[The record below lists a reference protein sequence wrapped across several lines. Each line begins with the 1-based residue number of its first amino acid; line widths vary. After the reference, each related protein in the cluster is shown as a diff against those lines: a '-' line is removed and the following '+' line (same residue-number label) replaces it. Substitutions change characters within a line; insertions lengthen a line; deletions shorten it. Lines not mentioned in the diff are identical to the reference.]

1 MFQSQYIK
9 PTCLKQPCRLISK
22 ASTPYYHNAS
32 PTSRTSSQKD
42 WNTHDEFFKFTRGRF
57 VVDEAENLRMREV
70 RFDMNSLARVAA
82 ESVGATHCTSIQKY
96 PDGMFNKAFL
106 MSMDNGREVVAKISN
121 PNAGIPHLTT
131 ASEVATMD
139 FTRNV
144 LETPAPRVYSWTSH
158 AQSHPV
164 GAEFIIMEK
173 ANGVPLS
180 QVWETLKLPQKLQV
194 LLAMTRLQKKWLSVS
209 FSHYGSLFYAKDIQ
223 PAAAGGGSYY
233 IKDGKAIH
241 DPTFAIGPAT
251 GRDWCDAGRSHLE
264 ISREPWPSIQQ
275 FLQAIAAR
283 ETKAIQ
289 TLNPPK
295 QLALF
300 CGPKL
305 YQPNPQHKLTA
316 LSHYLQLL
324 ESLIPKDTVITNPH
338 LWHND
343 LHDDNIFIDPQNPDS
358 ITSIIDWQS
367 CHISP
372 LFNHTPDPAFLDWED
387 GLEPETLD
395 LGPRTESL
403 RALPEREIR
412 SSARIHDPEYIHCM
426 AQTHTRQEPSPI
438 SRYRGIDFRQTP
450 AYGLIFLAHRMFE
463 YGEAH
468 FMSFLVDLED
478 HWEDLPGVAG
488 DVPFQFKST
497 DAEIERIKLDSDG
510 AVAGTKLVAGVKE
523 QLGDLWPDKGLI
535 EHERYDEC
543 RAALDE
549 VRDQVVEQLAESEEE
564 REEYRRWWPFD

>member
-1 MFQSQYIK
+1 MFQSQYVK

-42 WNTHDEFFKFTRGRF
+42 WNTHDEFFKLTRGRF
-57 VVDEAENLRMREV
+57 VVDEADNLRVREV
-70 RFDMNSLARVAA
+70 RFDMNRLAHIAA

-106 MSMDNGREVVAKISN
+106 MSMDNGRKVVAKVPN

-139 FTRNV
+139 FARNV
-144 LETPAPRVYSWTSH
+144 LETPAPRVHTWNSH

-180 QVWETLKLPQKLQV
+180 RVWETLKLPQKLQV
-194 LLAMTRLQKKWLSVS
+194 LLAMI
-209 FSHYGSLFYAKDIQ
+209 HIQ
-223 PAAAGGGSYY
+223 SAAAGGSYC
-233 IKDGKAIH
+233 IKDGKAIN
-241 DPTFAIGPAT
+241 DSKFAIGPAT

-264 ISREPWPSIQQ
+264 ISRGPWSSIQQ

-305 YQPNPQHKLTA
+305 YQPNPEHKLTA

-324 ESLIPKDTVITNPH
+324 EALTPKDTIITNPY

-343 LHDDNIFIDPQNPDS
+343 LHDDNIFIDQQNPDS

-372 LFNHTPDPAFLDWED
+372 LFNHNPDPAFLDWED

-395 LGPRTESL
+395 LAPRPNLSGLSPEERSVAVREYTIQNTFIAWRKL
-403 RALPEREIR
+403 TRAKNPAL
-412 SSARIHDPEYIHCM
+412 
-426 AQTHTRQEPSPI
+426 
-438 SRYRGIDFRQTP
+438 YRAIEFRQTP

-488 DVPFQFKST
+488 DVPFPFKFT

-510 AVAGTKLVAGVKE
+510 AVAGTELVAGVKE
-523 QLGDLWPDKGLI
+523 QVGDLWPDKGLI

>member
-1 MFQSQYIK
+1 MFQSQYVK

-42 WNTHDEFFKFTRGRF
+42 WNTHDEFFKLTRGRF
-57 VVDEAENLRMREV
+57 VVDEADNLRVREV
-70 RFDMNSLARVAA
+70 RFDMNRLAHIAA

-106 MSMDNGREVVAKISN
+106 MSMDNGRKVVAKVPN

-139 FTRNV
+139 FARNV
-144 LETPAPRVYSWTSH
+144 LETPAPRVHTWNSH

-180 QVWETLKLPQKLQV
+180 RVWETLKLPQKLQV
-194 LLAMTRLQKKWLSVS
+194 LLAM
-209 FSHYGSLFYAKDIQ
+209 I
-223 PAAAGGGSYY
+223 
-233 IKDGKAIH
+233 
-241 DPTFAIGPAT
+241 
-251 GRDWCDAGRSHLE
+251 RS
-264 ISREPWPSIQQ
+264 SIQQ

-305 YQPNPQHKLTA
+305 YQPNPEHKLTA

-324 ESLIPKDTVITNPH
+324 EALTPKDTIITNPY

-343 LHDDNIFIDPQNPDS
+343 LHDDNIFIDQQNPDS

-372 LFNHTPDPAFLDWED
+372 LFNHNPDPAFLDWED

-395 LGPRTESL
+395 LAPRPNLSGLSPEERSVAVREYTIQNTFIAWRKL
-403 RALPEREIR
+403 TRAKNPAL
-412 SSARIHDPEYIHCM
+412 
-426 AQTHTRQEPSPI
+426 
-438 SRYRGIDFRQTP
+438 YRAIEFRQTP

-488 DVPFQFKST
+488 DVPFPFKFT

-510 AVAGTKLVAGVKE
+510 AVAGTELVAGVKE
-523 QLGDLWPDKGLI
+523 QVGDLWPDKGLI